1 MLEKLKI
8 ATIGVVLTATI
19 ALIGCNS
26 QPAATADKAEAPAE
40 QIADKQLAT
49 AAYRCPMGC
58 KGSASDKP
66 GKCPVCLMEL
76 ERNPAY
82 QAAPATAATDSL

>member
-1 MLEKLKI
+1 MKI
-8 ATIGVVLTATI
+8 AAVGIMLAAATAL
-19 ALIGCNS
+19 AGCNA
-26 QPAATADKAEAPAE
+26 QPAETGKAETPAATQSAD
-40 QIADKQLAT
+40 QLLAT

-76 ERNPAY
+76 ERNPDY
-82 QAAPATAATDSL
+82 KSAATTASTDSL